1 VSFTQEES
9 STAAAIPTIF
19 IYCLAFILYS
29 SVLE

>member
-1 VSFTQEES
+1 MQEES
-9 STAAAIPTIF
+9 STAAAIPIIY